1 MALFKF
7 YLQGSTEE
15 QKPYTL
21 TYDNTTSQ
29 MWQEDGDIVIPQ
41 DKFNDWSL
49 SDSWGMDTGKGNLQK
64 IKINLGLKCNYS
76 CEYCS
81 QRFVPRNKDD
91 HLDTSDFYSISDAEI
106 ESYVGKFDN
115 ISVDKAVHF
124 ELWGGEPFLYW
135 KTMKPLIESLHTR
148 YPESTYSVI
157 TNGSMFTDEII
168 DFIMTHNIQISI
180 SHDGP
185 GQPTRGP
192 DPFDDPESARMI
204 QKLKNKLAGN
214 GKISFNSMVHKG
226 NPSRAKIQRWFKNKV
241 GTTPIGEGGTVDA
254 YDEGGKNMSWS
265 TNEEHIEYR
274 SNAFADIIKGG
285 TQNFLIRQQKI
296 EGFVNSLRTQRPA
309 EALNQKC
316 GMDDPS
322 TIAVDMNGNV
332 TTCQNVTASSSNT
345 AGVSHN
351 IGTINEGDE
360 GLSKIKI
367 NAGTH
372 WSDRKE
378 CGDCPVL
385 QLCQGSCL
393 FLAPD
398 SDYWEISCNNAYSD
412 NVVWLA
418 ASLYDITKGMVLYR
432 IEGPDGFREERRNIF
447 GLDLEE
453 PILEEPV
460 LETEDAD
467 NI

>member
-1 MALFKF
+1 MAMFKF
-7 YLQGSTEE
+7 FLQGSEE
-15 QKPYTL
+15 GSPIVTL
-21 TYDNTTSQ
+21 KYDNMTSQ
-29 MWQEDGDIVIPQ
+29 LWQENGDIVIPQ
-41 DKFNDWSL
+41 SNFMDWSTEDL
-49 SDSWGMDTGKGNLQK
+49 WGMENAKRDLAKV
-64 IKINLGLKCNYS
+64 KINLGLKCNYS

-91 HLDTSDFYSISDAEI
+91 HLDTSDFYSISDEEI
-106 ESYVGKFDN
+106 QSYVGKFDN
-115 ISVDKAVHF
+115 IDVQEKVHF

-135 KTMKPLIESLHTR
+135 KTMKPLIERLHEK
-148 YPESTYSVI
+148 YPTSTYSVI

-168 DFIMTHNIQISI
+168 DFIVKHEIQISV

-185 GQPTRGP
+185 GQPVRGP
-192 DPFDDPESARMI
+192 DPFDDPEKAKMI
-204 QKLKNKLAGN
+204 QKLKNKLAGK
-214 GKISFNSMVHKG
+214 GKISFNSMIHKG
-226 NPSRAKIQRWFKNKV
+226 NPSRANVQKWFLNKV
-241 GTTPIGEGGTVDA
+241 GTINIGEGGTVDA

-285 TQNFLIRQQKI
+285 ANNFIIKQQKI
-296 EGFVNSLRTQRPA
+296 ESFINTLKSQRPA

-322 TIAVDMNGNV
+322 TIAVDMNGNI

-351 IGTINEGDE
+351 IGNLSDGNEGLE
-360 GLSKIKI
+360 KIKI
-367 NAGTH
+367 NAGTS
-372 WSDRKE
+372 WVDRKE

-398 SDYWEISCNNAYSD
+398 SDYWNISCNNAYSD

-418 ASLYDITKGMVLYR
+418 ASLYEITRGLVLFR
-432 IEGPDGFREERRNIF
+432 IEGPEGFREERRNIF
-447 GLDLEE
+447 GLDLQE
-453 PILEEPV
+453 PA
-460 LETEDAD
+460 LETENAD
-467 NI
+467 SI